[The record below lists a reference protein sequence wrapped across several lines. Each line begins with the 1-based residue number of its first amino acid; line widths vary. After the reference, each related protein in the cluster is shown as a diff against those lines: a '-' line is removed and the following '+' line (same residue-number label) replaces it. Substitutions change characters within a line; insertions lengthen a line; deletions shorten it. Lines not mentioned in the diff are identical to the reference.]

1 MRSDNNKNEWANHDE
16 EKEEIRKKG
25 MEKMFNVIRRVGKF
39 FFFKDLRGYI
49 LMLSCVGSKTCF
61 TFILYENHR
70 H

>member
-39 FFFKDLRGYI
+39 FFSRI
-49 LMLSCVGSKTCF
+49 
-61 TFILYENHR
+61 YEVIF
-70 H
+70 